1 MDAYEFL
8 VTFFSFAYALG
19 LTHIL
24 LVVARMARYRST
36 LVFSWPH
43 FLWMVNAALL
53 LLSNWISLWD
63 FRNQQHF
70 DIGTI
75 LILSLFVVLLYLA
88 CAMVS
93 PDFGEGDSHDLE
105 AFHRREG
112 RIYIGMIT
120 LFLIMAFVANV
131 DASDNGVLSWGAEN
145 RIVLPM
151 IFTAAIPMI
160 FINHKL
166 VQLIFPLL
174 LIVESF
180 YFLVHYY
187 PQIS

>member
-1 MDAYEFL
+1 MDAFEFL

-19 LTHIL
+19 LTHVL
-24 LVVARMARYRST
+24 FVVARMVRYRAT

-63 FRNQQHF
+63 FRDQKHF

-75 LILSLFVVLLYLA
+75 LILSVFVVLLYLA

-93 PDFGEGDSHDLE
+93 PDFGEGDSHDME
-105 AFHRREG
+105 KFHQGEG
-112 RIYIGMIT
+112 RMYIGTIV
-120 LFLIMAFVANV
+120 LFLIMAFVANI
-131 DASDNGVLSWGAEN
+131 DAADNGVISWGTEN

-151 IFTAAIPMI
+151 IVTAAIPMV
-160 FINHKL
+160 FIRHRL
-166 VQLIFPLL
+166 VQLIFPML
-174 LIVESF
+174 LIAESL